1 LAFILTLGRCW
12 GRTAT
17 IVVVVDGMAAT
28 SPGRGAAAISRSG
41 GVLTLPDVVV
51 GGGKPSDS
59 EERGDLRKR
68 PKILDGLGVELI
80 VVIDV
85 LFEQGKLEK

>member
-1 LAFILTLGRCW
+1 
-12 GRTAT
+12 
-17 IVVVVDGMAAT
+17 
-28 SPGRGAAAISRSG
+28 
-41 GVLTLPDVVV
+41 
-51 GGGKPSDS
+51 
-59 EERGDLRKR
+59 LRKR